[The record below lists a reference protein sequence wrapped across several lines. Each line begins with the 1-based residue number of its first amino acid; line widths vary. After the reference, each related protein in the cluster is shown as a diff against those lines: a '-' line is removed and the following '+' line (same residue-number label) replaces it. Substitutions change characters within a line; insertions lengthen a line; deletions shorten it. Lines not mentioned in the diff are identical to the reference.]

1 VVEACTACA
10 GNSGEVTLSTQNQK
24 HQTHPDPSRLTRS
37 HKLRIGVDST
47 KPTWFSSVRLSN
59 FRHGSERLFR
69 ESRGCTSILQT
80 AKPNHRS
87 ERKQRWTGCLEC
99 FAALNLAL
107 SSLPLFCAFWN
118 QLCTSL
124 LLPVGSL
131 LPAQRWNNDIQ
142 RPHLQLE
149 LIRNANIG

>member
-1 VVEACTACA
+1 MHDPRHQEWLRLAQLVPETAARSLCQ
-10 GNSGEVTLSTQNQK
+10 LKIYQK
-24 HQTHPDPSRLTRS
+24 HQTHPDPQT

-47 KPTWFSSVRLSN
+47 KPTWFSSVGLSN

-99 FAALNLAL
+99 FAALNLPL
-107 SSLPLFCAFWN
+107 SSLPLFCAFFLESIVY
-118 QLCTSL
+118 QFASPGRILAACTA
-124 LLPVGSL
+124 VE
-131 LPAQRWNNDIQ
+131 Q
-142 RPHLQLE
+142 
-149 LIRNANIG
+149 